1 MVRLE
6 GSRSAAGAMSAAR
19 AHGAGT
25 SGATALAR
33 WLCAVVAAGV
43 AAAQAQP
50 AAQDAAAA
58 FRYHAP
64 ITIEQP
70 GAFVRLALPASAYAM
85 SRQVGLAD
93 LRVLDARGERVPF
106 ALLGPREREAHET
119 VQARPAGLYPLP
131 PRQRA
136 DQDLASPLE
145 VQVVGERITVR
156 RLAPPAE
163 RRPARLA
170 GASAATPA
178 TDAPRPTP
186 GWLFDL
192 GEPSKG
198 EPAASALRLAWVE
211 PAEFTAA
218 YELDLSDD
226 LKQWRRAGGGHLL
239 ALKSAGGLL
248 AQREVPLPASPAQ
261 AAQLSSMPPRSA
273 APMAAARFV
282 RLRWADPAG
291 APVLTAA
298 EQLRVQRSAIDLDA
312 PTAIVVPVG
321 PEPKG
326 SKAPIQTAPAATT
339 APGGGAAGEGAL
351 HYDLGAVL
359 PLVELD
365 LPLPAGVRVA
375 PVRVQGRVRASEPW
389 RELAQTVFYRIERG
403 AVVDRPP
410 PLVLAA
416 GVRYLRLVPDAR
428 AGALPAVPLAVRA
441 QLQSVVFAPQGQAPF
456 RLLAG
461 SAEAPAGALP
471 LATLVP
477 ALDSERA
484 RFGRAVLGG
493 WSEDEAAAR
502 AEAWQARLAAWRPA
516 LLWAVLLAGVG
527 GLGFAVWRLARKE
540 IGAAA
545 SPPAA
550 SGAGGTSA
558 G

>member
-1 MVRLE
+1 MRATQAH
-6 GSRSAAGAMSAAR
+6 AAGIAGVTSRPLWLAAVL
-19 AHGAGT
+19 AAG
-25 SGATALAR
+25 
-33 WLCAVVAAGV
+33 VVAA
-43 AAAQAQP
+43 APAQP
-50 AAQDAAAA
+50 AAQDGAGSSAA

-85 SRQVGLAD
+85 SRQANLAD

-106 ALLGPREREAHET
+106 ALLGPRAREAHET

-131 PRQRA
+131 ARQRA

-145 VQVVGERITVR
+145 VQVVGDRITVR
-156 RLAPPAE
+156 RLARPAE
-163 RRPARLA
+163 PRPARPA
-170 GASAATPA
+170 GALATTPA
-178 TDAPRPTP
+178 TEVPRAAP

-192 GEPSKG
+192 GEPRKG
-198 EPAASALRLAWVE
+198 EPAARALRLAWAE

-248 AQREVPLPASPAQ
+248 AQREVPLPAPAV
-261 AAQLSSMPPRSA
+261 SSAPA
-273 APMAAARFV
+273 APARFV
-282 RLRWADPAG
+282 RLRWADPAA

-298 EQLRVQRSAIDLDA
+298 EQLRVQRGAVDLDA
-312 PTAIVVPVG
+312 PTAMVVPPG

-326 SKAPIQTAPAATT
+326 PSTAPMTATT
-339 APGGGAAGEGAL
+339 PGAGTAAEGAL

-365 LPLPAGVRVA
+365 LPLPAGYRVA
-375 PVRVQGRVRASEPW
+375 PVRVQGRARDGDPW
-389 RELAQTVFYRIERG
+389 RDLTQTVFYRIERG
-403 AVVDRPP
+403 DGVDRPP
-410 PLVLAA
+410 PLALVAS
-416 GVRYLRLVPDAR
+416 VRYLRLVPDAR

-493 WSEDEAAAR
+493 WSENEAAAR
-502 AEAWQARLAAWRPA
+502 AEIWQARLAAWRPA

-527 GLGFAVWRLARKE
+527 GLGWAVWRLARKE
-540 IGAAA
+540 GGPTASPSAA
-545 SPPAA
+545 SGSAGPAA
-550 SGAGGTSA
+550 S
-558 G
+558 